1 MDKYYY
7 RICEKKGDRLY
18 TLFHSFEK
26 PTGKSR
32 ELPMGEWL
40 TAHMGP
46 VWDGSRKT
54 AKEYRSGF
62 HVFKDAEE
70 CGRFIKMFRA
80 PRELVMVKV
89 LVGNTWPKTHSRS
102 NVLLT
107 NKMKILEVVKRLK

>member
-62 HVFKDAEE
+62 HVFKAVYKDVSRPQRACNGKSP
-70 CGRFIKMFRA
+70 CGEYLA
-80 PRELVMVKV
+80 QD
-89 LVGNTWPKTHSRS
+89 S
-102 NVLLT
+102 
-107 NKMKILEVVKRLK
+107 